1 MIKKIS
7 VAENAARNEYQEKLY
22 RLDNRGTDPNHP
34 HKNTFTGL
42 LQEVVT
48 YERLKEEMEIYDKW
62 KNRYWRIAND

>member
-22 RLDNRGTDPNHP
+22 RLDNRDDSTHR
-34 HKNTFTGL
+34 HAHTFTGL
-42 LQEVVT
+42 HQEVLT
-48 YERLKEEMEIYDKW
+48 YERLKEELAIYDKW

>member
-22 RLDNRGTDPNHP
+22 RLDGRDDPKHR
-34 HKNTFTGL
+34 HAHTFTGL
-42 LQEVVT
+42 HQEVLT
-48 YERLKEEMEIYDKW
+48 YERLKEELEIYDKW

>member
-22 RLDNRGTDPNHP
+22 RLDNRDDKTHP
-34 HKNTFTGL
+34 KANTFTGL
-42 LQEVVT
+42 HTEVMI
-48 YERLKEEMEIYDKW
+48 YKRLKEELEIYDKW

>member
-22 RLDNRGTDPNHP
+22 RLDNRDDPTHR
-34 HKNTFTGL
+34 HAHTFTGL
-42 LQEVVT
+42 HQEVLT
-48 YERLKEEMEIYDKW
+48 YERLKEELAIYDKW

>member
-7 VAENAARNEYQEKLY
+7 VAENAARNEYQEMLY
-22 RLDNRGTDPNHP
+22 RLDGRDNPNHP

-42 LQEVVT
+42 HTEVMI
-48 YERLKEEMEIYDKW
+48 YKRLKEEMEKYDKW